1 MADFNT
7 GRTLVTAARERG
19 ITFRVTTA
27 GAVHWFGPA
36 RAVTPEMLYALEE
49 AVLDVLAYLKWEEE
63 RVGPQTSLKDVLG
76 DVVAG

>member
-36 RAVTPEMLYALEE
+36 RAVTRELLSALEE
-49 AVLDVLAYLKWEEE
+49 SVLDVLAYLRWEEE
-63 RVGPQTSLKDVLG
+63 RDGLQTPLQDVLG